1 MPHVTILWFRND
13 LRLDDNPAL
22 LAAVARGTVVP
33 LFIHA
38 PQEESPWEPGA
49 ASRWWLHGALG
60 RFSEALAEKGAP
72 LLIRRGP
79 SLETLR
85 AVARE
90 YGATHVAWNRRYEPA
105 VIGRDTAI
113 KDALKRDGLVAESFN
128 GSQLFEP
135 VHVATKEGKP
145 YQVFTPFWRALLA
158 RDEPAEPERAPERI
172 AAAKPV
178 GKGTKGVAI
187 DDLDLLPAIDWAA
200 GMRAAWTP
208 GEAAALRRLDRFL
221 ERLDHYDTDRDRP
234 DHDGTSALSPHLH
247 FGEISPRRVWH
258 AVRKAVGGRPAAL
271 IERGGAE
278 TYLRELGWREFA
290 THLLYHFPHTAER
303 PLRSDYERFPW
314 VDDPVGLR
322 AWQRG
327 RTGYPIVDA
336 GMRQLWQT
344 GWMHNRVR
352 MIVASFLVKDLRVS
366 WLTGARWFWDTLVD
380 ANLAANTLGWQW
392 AGGCGAD
399 AAPYFR
405 IFNPQSQGER
415 FDPEGA
421 YVRRYVPE
429 LARIPSD
436 LIHAPA
442 DADAATLVR
451 AGVDLGANYPE
462 PIVDHAEARVLALAA
477 LKTVTAAKEK
487 PDKPRRR

>member
-1 MPHVTILWFRND
+1 MPHVTIVWFRND

-22 LAAVARGTVVP
+22 LAAVARGGVVP
-33 LFIHA
+33 LYVHA
-38 PQEESPWEPGA
+38 PEEEAPWEPGA
-49 ASRWWLHGALG
+49 ASRWWLHGSLERLAALL
-60 RFSEALAEKGAP
+60 EEKGAP
-72 LLIRRGP
+72 LVIRAGP
-79 SLETLR
+79 SLETL
-85 AVARE
+85 ASVARE
-90 YGATHVAWNRRYEPA
+90 YGATHIAWNRRYEPA
-105 VIGRDTAI
+105 VISRDTAI
-113 KDALKRDGLVAESFN
+113 KEALRRDGLVAESFN
-128 GSQLFEP
+128 GGQLFEP

-158 RDEPAEPERAPERI
+158 RDEPAEPSPAPGRI
-172 AAAKPV
+172 VAAKPV
-178 GKGTKGVAI
+178 GKAAKSVAI
-187 DDLDLLPAIDWAA
+187 AALRLLPTIDWAA

-208 GEAAALRRLDRFL
+208 GEAAAANRLDRFL
-221 ERLDHYDTDRDRP
+221 EHLDRYDTDRDRP

-258 AVRKAVGGRPAAL
+258 AVRAAVGGRPAAR

-278 TYLRELGWREFA
+278 SYLRELGWREFA
-290 THLLYHFPHTAER
+290 THLLYHFPRTAEA

-314 VDDPVGLR
+314 VEDPVGLR

-327 RTGYPIVDA
+327 RTGFPIVDA

-352 MIVASFLVKDLRVS
+352 MVVASFLVKDLRIS

-415 FDPEGA
+415 FDPDGA
-421 YVRRYVPE
+421 YVRRFVPE
-429 LARIPSD
+429 LGRLPSAD
-436 LIHAPA
+436 IHAPA
-442 DADAATLVR
+442 EMTPAILAA
-451 AGVDLGANYPE
+451 AGVTLGDNYPE
-462 PIVDHAEARVLALAA
+462 PLVDHAEARVRALAA
-477 LKTVTAAKEK
+477 LKIVTAAKAK
-487 PDKPRRR
+487 PDKPRKS